1 VPGQS
6 EMPPLTSYWPIAGLR
21 VRITVGAAAGS
32 PCDIELRMP
41 GPEDLSALAALAE
54 AGVHDPA
61 VQPFM
66 MEWTDAKPAV
76 RARSVLQYQWRCLGD
91 WSPDDWTLNLV
102 VVRDG
107 AVVGTQGISAKNYR
121 VVREVSTGSW
131 LGRRHQG
138 KGTGTAMRAAVLAL
152 AFDGL
157 GADYALSEAFT
168 DNPAS
173 LAVSRK
179 LGYAENGIDR
189 VAVRGRAAESRRLR
203 IGRAAWQTAGGAS
216 GLGIGEVSIDGLDPC
231 LQLFGAGEREQSD
244 SG

>member
-6 EMPPLTSYWPIAGLR
+6 GIPQLTTYWPIAGLR
-21 VRITVGAAAGS
+21 IRISVGAPAEPAS
-32 PCDIELRMP
+32 TIELRLP
-41 GPEDLSALAALAE
+41 DDEDLNALAALAE

-61 VQPFM
+61 RQPFSVA
-66 MEWTDAKPAV
+66 WTDAEPAA
-76 RARSVLQYQWRCLGD
+76 RAQSVLQYHWRCLGG
-91 WSPDDWTLNLV
+91 WSPDDWTLNFV
-102 VVRDG
+102 VVRAG

-121 VVREVSTGSW
+121 IVGEVGTGSW

-157 GADYALSEAFT
+157 GADYALSDAFT

-179 LGYAENGIDR
+179 LGYADDGMERMAI
-189 VAVRGRAAESRRLR
+189 RGRAAESRRLR
-203 IGRAAWQTAGGAS
+203 IARAAWQAAGGAS
-216 GLGIGEVSIDGLDPC
+216 GLGIGEVAIDGLEPC
-231 LQLFGAGEREQSD
+231 LPLFGAGKP
-244 SG
+244 